1 MSLNKEKK
9 VAPTANGIK
18 ETGSYTPEELERLQ
32 ATLYRIL
39 AEIKRVCDKHGIR
52 YFITGGTAIG
62 AYFWGKIL
70 PWDDDVDVGMPR
82 ADYEH
87 FARIAQEEMGQD
99 YFLQTPQTDPHVPF
113 FFMKVRMNGTEFN
126 EGTFRKLNIH
136 QGIYV
141 DIFPFDRMPENKR
154 IEKIQ
159 HNILFF
165 LNGLF
170 IAKEIWQ
177 WRHCG
182 RCDIEEPRERG
193 FWPCLMTRLLITL
206 LPKRLI
212 FWLMVRTQTLFN
224 RSRSPY
230 YKNIITKSEYV
241 AADDIVHARLVKLG
255 DLEVAAPKDLLQY
268 LNNHYGQVRKDIPEE
283 MKVNHRPFKLKFKE

>member
-1 MSLNKEKK
+1 M
-9 VAPTANGIK
+9 APTANGIK

-82 ADYEH
+82 ADYER

-141 DIFPFDRMPENKR
+141 DIFPFDRMPENKK

>member
-32 ATLYRIL
+32 ATLYLIL

-82 ADYEH
+82 ADYER

-99 YFLQTPQTDPHVPF
+99 YFLQTPETDPHVPF

>member
-1 MSLNKEKK
+1 

-82 ADYEH
+82 ADYER

>member
-82 ADYEH
+82 ADYER
-87 FARIAQEEMGQD
+87 FARIAQEEMGED

>member
-1 MSLNKEKK
+1 

-82 ADYEH
+82 ADYER

-206 LPKRLI
+206 LPKKLI